1 MDIKQKKT
9 LLIAGALALIG
20 WFIYKNKKQTIV
32 VEETPTTSTDPDE
45 ELAYMMLASRMF
57 NINVDW
63 WWNPTQGFE
72 QTKEVIKGM
81 TPEVK
86 ILVRKYA
93 LSENM
98 TSVTESEKS
107 IIMDWSNSIMS
118 NPPAEI
124 VKKMLPNEYTMQDYQ
139 IMLNVDRLRGIPDEM
154 TKSGFD
160 ENYLQCSKNDLP
172 LCKELGIPTLTQTEI
187 QAQ

>member
-1 MDIKQKKT
+1 MDKNTKIV
-9 LLIAGALALIG
+9 LGIGALALIG
-20 WFIYKNKKQTIV
+20 WFIYKNKKQTVV
-32 VEETPTTSTDPDE
+32 VEETPTTDPDE
-45 ELAYMMLASRMF
+45 ELAYMMLASPMF
-57 NINVDW
+57 HIANW

-72 QTKEVIKGM
+72 QTKELIKGM

-86 ILVRKYA
+86 VLIRKYA

-107 IIMDWSNSIMS
+107 IIMDWSNSIKS

-139 IMLNVDRLRGIPDEM
+139 INLNVYRLQGIPDET
-154 TKSGFD
+154 TKYAFD

-172 LCKELGIPTLTQTEI
+172 LCKELGIGKTN
-187 QAQ
+187 